1 MIKQDLLSI
10 IQGNSYFNSFNSDLY
25 KYIMRFYS
33 RKLIKPEDL
42 NATGTLFGGS
52 VLSWIDEEAAI
63 FVTCQLG
70 KGNIVT
76 KYMTE
81 INFVSSARI
90 GDIIEI
96 GMETIKFGESSITIR
111 CEVRNKFSKNSIIKI
126 DKIVF
131 VHLDEEGR
139 PAPHGVIEA
148 VNEG

>member
-1 MIKQDLLSI
+1 
-10 IQGNSYFNSFNSDLY
+10 
-25 KYIMRFYS
+25 MRFYS

-42 NATGTLFGGS
+42 NASGTLFGGS

-63 FVTCQLG
+63 YVTCQLG

-81 INFVSSARI
+81 IDFVSSARI

-96 GMETIKFGESSITIR
+96 GMETVSFGKSSITIR
-111 CEVRNKFSKNSIIKI
+111 CEVRNKFNKDTIIKI

-131 VHLDEEGR
+131 VHLGEDGR
-139 PAPHGVIEA
+139 PEPHGVSEPQ
-148 VNEG
+148 N